1 VARSIDAIQSDLE
14 RTRNQLA
21 STLDELADR
30 ANPNAIADDAKEKAT
45 SLIQDPKVQK
55 VLIGIGVAVA
65 GVVLLTMR
73 SKRKQSKEIKEI
85 QKLLSAHRNN

>member
-1 VARSIDAIQSDLE
+1 MARSIDAIQSDLE
-14 RTRNQLA
+14 RTRSQLA

-30 ANPNAIADDAKEKAT
+30 ANPNTIADDAKEKAT
-45 SLIQDPKVQK
+45 LLIQDPKVQK

-65 GVVLLTMR
+65 GMVLLTMR

-85 QKLLSAHRNN
+85 QKLLAAHRNN